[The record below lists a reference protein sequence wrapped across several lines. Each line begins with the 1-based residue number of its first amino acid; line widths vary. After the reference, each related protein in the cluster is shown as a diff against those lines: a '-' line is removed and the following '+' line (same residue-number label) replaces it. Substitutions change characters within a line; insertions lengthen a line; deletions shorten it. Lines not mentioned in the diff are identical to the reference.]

1 MKRNITI
8 TVCVVVI
15 LLFCNIF
22 WNCSPDDKVLTI
34 LYNINNTIHSH
45 RPNETDA
52 PLATM
57 VECRSTIHN
66 ALKTVILDE
75 GTKDI
80 VKLFAATINANS
92 INDFNENERKGFT
105 IQTDSIVTNRVLQ
118 YNQCSKELLSLAVC
132 AIQRSSASYVQQWIA
147 HYLIHGVSKII
158 IYDNSLPQ
166 SKDKQYFEEVTGPF
180 VRTGFVVLHDWSPK
194 DGSLHQ
200 LDAYNDCLEKYR
212 SDFHWIGFLDIDEYI
227 ILNTPQH
234 NCLPRYLLG
243 FKDYPALV
251 VQWRIMTSRGVYM
264 HNHDRLLLEQY
275 KWQYNHN
282 RPQWVKSIVNTN
294 KTIAMKSVHIGHYK
308 SNLCAINSN
317 KKKVCYEWH
326 PLQNTSFQDIELRH
340 FEGRDWQFAF
350 LEKICGQSK
359 QRIRRR
365 DETA

>member
-1 MKRNITI
+1 MKLNITI

-92 INDFNENERKGFT
+92 IHDFNENERKGFT

-158 IYDNSLPQ
+158 IYDN
-166 SKDKQYFEEVTGPF
+166 G
-180 VRTGFVVLHDWSPK
+180 
-194 DGSLHQ
+194 
-200 LDAYNDCLEKYR
+200 
-212 SDFHWIGFLDIDEYI
+212 
-227 ILNTPQH
+227 
-234 NCLPRYLLG
+234 
-243 FKDYPALV
+243 
-251 VQWRIMTSRGVYM
+251 
-264 HNHDRLLLEQY
+264 
-275 KWQYNHN
+275 
-282 RPQWVKSIVNTN
+282 
-294 KTIAMKSVHIGHYK
+294 
-308 SNLCAINSN
+308 
-317 KKKVCYEWH
+317 
-326 PLQNTSFQDIELRH
+326 
-340 FEGRDWQFAF
+340 
-350 LEKICGQSK
+350 
-359 QRIRRR
+359 
-365 DETA
+365 